1 METWW
6 GSLGSSLQI
15 FWGIALVT
23 STVMVLQL
31 ILMFLGLDSDSD
43 VELEADVDS
52 DVTDGGNILSVRTI
66 TAFFAGFGW
75 SGVAC
80 LDAGLSLPV
89 TLLISVAV
97 GSVFM
102 FGVFALMRFLYGLR
116 YSGTL
121 DYHNAIGQV
130 GSVYLPIP
138 GDLSGPGKVEVL
150 VQGRLRVV
158 DAFNKSGDSLPNRSR
173 VKVVDV
179 MDQTTLVVQPL
190 NPDHEATEREA

>member
-31 ILMFLGLDSDSD
+31 LLMLLGFDSDSD
-43 VELEADVDS
+43 VDMDADAS
-52 DVTDGGNILSVRTI
+52 DGGNILSVRTI

-80 LDAGLSLPV
+80 LDAGLSLPM

-138 GDLSGPGKVEVL
+138 GEMSGPGKIEVL

-158 DAFNKSGDSLPNRSR
+158 DAFNKSDSSLPNRSR

-179 MDQTTLVVQPL
+179 MDQNTLVVEPVS
-190 NPDHEATEREA
+190 PDPGSTNQEA

>member
-31 ILMFLGLDSDSD
+31 LLILLGFDSDSD
-43 VELEADVDS
+43 VDMDADTDGA
-52 DVTDGGNILSVRTI
+52 DGGNVLSVRTI
-66 TAFFAGFGW
+66 SAFFAGFGW

-80 LDAGLSLPV
+80 LDAGLSLSK
-89 TLLISVAV
+89 TLLISIVV
-97 GSVFM
+97 GSAFM
-102 FGVFALMRFLYGLR
+102 FGVFSLMRFLYGLR

-121 DYHNAIGQV
+121 DYRNAIGQV

-138 GDLSGPGKVEVL
+138 GEMSGPGKIEVL

-179 MDQTTLVVQPL
+179 MDQNTLVVEPL
-190 NPDHEATEREA
+190 SPGHGSTKQEA